1 MKSINKLKYII
12 QKTRLSDIL
21 IIFDIDGVLLRNI
34 NIDYEFSPIITKLF
48 EFIDKN
54 NIKFGIATHGGNHV
68 ILADNISPI
77 SKYIRKLNQSYI
89 KHIGQSQY
97 EYSQLKYN
105 MLHDLIT
112 QGINDYNIKS
122 VIFVD
127 DDSYNINSFM
137 ELQTIFSNLKLIPI
151 PVKLNNTDIIHS
163 HQYPLLRYESFN
175 STTTDFNNIFHN
187 LII

>member
-1 MKSINKLKYII
+1 MSSTHKLKYII
-12 QKTRLSDIL
+12 QKKQLSDIL

-34 NIDYEFSPIITKLF
+34 NTEYEFSPIITKLF
-48 EFIDKN
+48 KFIDNN
-54 NIKFGIATHGGNHV
+54 NIKFGIATHGGNH
-68 ILADNISPI
+68 ITLAHNISPI
-77 SKYIRKLNQSYI
+77 SKYIRKLNKSYI

-112 QGINDYNIKS
+112 QGIKDYNIKS
-122 VIFVD
+122 VIFID

-137 ELQTIFSNLKLIPI
+137 ELQTIFPNLKLIPLS
-151 PVKLNNTDIIHS
+151 VKLNNTDMTQS

-175 STTTDFNNIFHN
+175 TTTTNFTNIFYN